1 MVRIAT
7 ASDLPSIMEIYR
19 GAQIFMA
26 ETGNPTQWG
35 TFYPD
40 EALIREDIAESRLYV
55 VERDHVLCGVFMFL
69 IGEDPWYQVIDDGAW
84 LDSSP
89 YGAIHRIA
97 SKRGEKGIFSEAFS
111 FALSQIGHVRID
123 THADNKIMQHIVLK
137 NGFKRCGIIYVHE
150 NKSPRI
156 AFEYVR

>member
-7 ASDLPSIMEIYR
+7 MNDLPVIMEIYR
-19 GAQIFMA
+19 GAQTFMA

-35 TFYPD
+35 TFYP
-40 EALIREDIAESRLYV
+40 EESLLREDIATSRLYV
-55 VERDHVLCGVFMFL
+55 VEREGVLCGVFMFL

-84 LDSSP
+84 LDSSE

-97 SKRGEKGIFSEAFS
+97 AKRGEKGIFNEAFS
-111 FALSQIGHVRID
+111 FAQSQIGHIRID

-156 AFEYVR
+156 AFEFIS